1 MKITSKGFLPHSQ
14 TQPSLSERAQL
25 LCAEAKELQEAGE
38 FEGARAAISEFWQ
51 RIGERPRVDGLDR
64 LTQAEVF
71 LRAGALSGWIGS
83 ARQITGAQETA
94 KDLISEASRIFEEF
108 GLKERVAEARV
119 DLAVCYWR
127 EGAYDEAR
135 VSLDDAL
142 LQLDALDSEQRL
154 RVFLNKAI
162 VARSSNRYE
171 DALKIHREAAPFFEA
186 SNNDTLKAKF
196 HNQYATVLK
205 NVGLAG
211 NREDFIDQALVEY
224 SAASFHAEQVGN
236 KRFLV
241 AVENNLGFL
250 FTHLE
255 KFEEAHEH
263 LGRGCAMA
271 MKLNDK
277 GLLAQL
283 EDSRARAFL
292 AQGRSEQAEAVAR
305 GAVKILREGDQQA
318 LLAGALTTHATAVA
332 RIGRHSDALAMLTD
346 AIDLAGQAG
355 DSEGGGLATLTIVEE
370 LSSVMSPEQLRSY
383 YRSAESALARSQ
395 HQAIAFRL
403 GECARSVIA
412 AEEGIAG
419 SANEPKLKAQGLNR
433 KAEAIHHSEFPF
445 QAPELAA
452 TNISLE
458 EQVLGYEGKLIKQA
472 LEASEGSV
480 TRAARMLGITH
491 QGLAF
496 ILNGRQKNLLPAR
509 KPVKR
514 RRRSIIRYH

>member
-1 MKITSKGFLPHSQ
+1 MKITSKDAVEASEI
-14 TQPSLSERAQL
+14 QPGLIERAQSV
-25 LCAEAKELQEAGE
+25 CAEAKELQEAGE
-38 FEGARAAISEFWQ
+38 FERARAAISEFWQ

-83 ARQITGAQETA
+83 ARQIPGAQETA
-94 KDLISEASRIFEEF
+94 KDLISEASRIFETF
-108 GLKERVAEARV
+108 GLKDRVAEARV

-142 LQLDALDSEQRL
+142 LQLGELDSEQRL
-154 RVFLNKAI
+154 RVFLNQAI

-171 DALKIHREAAPFFEA
+171 DALKIHRDAAPFFEV

-211 NREDFIDQALVEY
+211 NREDVIDQALVEY

-236 KRFLV
+236 ERFLV

-250 FTHLE
+250 FTHLA

-263 LGRGCAMA
+263 IGHGCAMA
-271 MKLNDK
+271 RKLNDK

-292 AQGRSEQAEAVAR
+292 AQGRNEQAEAVAR
-305 GAVKILREGDQQA
+305 EAVKILSEGDEQA
-318 LLAGALTTHATAVA
+318 LLAGAMTTYAIAVA
-332 RIGRHSDALAMLTD
+332 RIGRYSDALATLNK

-355 DSEGGGLATLTIVEE
+355 DFEGGGLANLTIIEE
-370 LSSVMSPEQLRSY
+370 LASVTSPEQLRGY
-383 YRSAESALARSQ
+383 YRSAASALSRSQ

-403 GECARSVIA
+403 GECARTVIA
-412 AEEGIAG
+412 AEEGRVE
-419 SANEPKLKAQGLNR
+419 STKEPKLKTQSQHRG
-433 KAEAIHHSEFPF
+433 AEIVHHSDFALP
-445 QAPELAA
+445 APNLAA
-452 TNISLE
+452 TSVSLE
-458 EQVLGYEGKLIKQA
+458 EQVLSYEGELIKQA

-496 ILNGRQKNLLPAR
+496 ILNGRQKNLLAAR